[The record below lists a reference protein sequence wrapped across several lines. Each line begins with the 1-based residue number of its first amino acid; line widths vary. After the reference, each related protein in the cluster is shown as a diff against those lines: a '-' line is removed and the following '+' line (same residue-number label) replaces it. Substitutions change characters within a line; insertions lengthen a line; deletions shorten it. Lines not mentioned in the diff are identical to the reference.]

1 MLLHTIALVL
11 ASVAAADRPAYDP
24 SLVASVNANPSATW
38 KAERPTRFDG
48 WTLDRVSSLCGAF
61 PEDEG
66 GATYQSVAATTTP
79 PPPAPPQD
87 FDGRTGFPHCN
98 VTVGHVR
105 DQTDCGACWAFAATE
120 SFNGEKCIPPSTRHS
135 SRLLIHHTRTHIPHQ
150 STLTLTRTHT
160 HTRTLTHPMI
170 DRHCIATNDTTLL
183 SVQDTGACCFGS
195 SCMYSNGCVGGNI
208 GAAWNYFV
216 TTGVVTGGDY
226 GDVNHTDTCTPF
238 SLAPCTHNASHVAPG
253 HPLCPAGEYKMP
265 ACVSACGNAGYATPY
280 LQDKVKAT
288 STFKIKHY
296 PPSLVQNELMTHGT
310 YHCI

>member
-1 MLLHTIALVL
+1 MLLHIIALVL

-24 SLVASVNANPSATW
+24 SLVSSINADPSVTW

-120 SFNGEKCIPPSTRHS
+120 SFNGEKCGEPKRVGGFGLRVGGRGRYVRADTHPAFSST
-135 SRLLIHHTRTHIPHQ
+135 TH
-150 STLTLTRTHT
+150 TLTTPRPHS
-160 HTRTLTHPMI
+160 HP
-170 DRHCIATNDTTLL
+170 
-183 SVQDTGACCFGS
+183 
-195 SCMYSNGCVGGNI
+195 
-208 GAAWNYFV
+208 
-216 TTGVVTGGDY
+216 
-226 GDVNHTDTCTPF
+226 
-238 SLAPCTHNASHVAPG
+238 
-253 HPLCPAGEYKMP
+253 HPP
-265 ACVSACGNAGYATPY
+265 T
-280 LQDKVKAT
+280 Q
-288 STFKIKHY
+288 
-296 PPSLVQNELMTHGT
+296 
-310 YHCI
+310 

>member
-1 MLLHTIALVL
+1 V
-11 ASVAAADRPAYDP
+11 
-24 SLVASVNANPSATW
+24 TW

-120 SFNGEKCIPPSTRHS
+120 SFNGEKCGEPKRVGGFGL
-135 SRLLIHHTRTHIPHQ
+135 RVGGRGRYVRADTHPAF
-150 STLTLTRTHT
+150 SFTTHT
-160 HTRTLTHPMI
+160 HTHTHTHTYHTTSTLSSTPTHPMT
-170 DRHCIATNDTTLL
+170 DRRCIATNETTLL
-183 SVQDTGACCFGS
+183 SVQDTGACCFGA
-195 SCMYSNGCVGGNI
+195 SCMYSNGCVGGQI
-208 GAAWNYFV
+208 GAAWNFFV
-216 TTGVVTGGDY
+216 RTGVVTGGDY

-238 SLAPCTHNASHVAPG
+238 SLAPCTHNASHVVPG
-253 HPLCPAGEYKMP
+253 HPLCPPGEYKMP
-265 ACVSACGNAGYATPY
+265 SCVSTCGNAGYATPY

-288 STFKIKHY
+288 STFKIKRY
-296 PPSLVQNELMTHGT
+296 PPSLVQNELMIHGA
-310 YHCI
+310 YHCIVLYSVV

>member
-135 SRLLIHHTRTHIPHQ
+135 SRLLHDTHPAFYTSRLPHDTYPAFHTTLIPPSHPP
-150 STLTLTRTHT
+150 HT
-160 HTRTLTHPMI
+160 HPHTTPVHP
-170 DRHCIATNDTTLL
+170 HP
-183 SVQDTGACCFGS
+183 
-195 SCMYSNGCVGGNI
+195 
-208 GAAWNYFV
+208 
-216 TTGVVTGGDY
+216 
-226 GDVNHTDTCTPF
+226 HP
-238 SLAPCTHNASHVAPG
+238 
-253 HPLCPAGEYKMP
+253 HPLPHP
-265 ACVSACGNAGYATPY
+265 HPHPPNDRSA
-280 LQDKVKAT
+280 LHRDQ
-288 STFKIKHY
+288 
-296 PPSLVQNELMTHGT
+296 
-310 YHCI
+310 